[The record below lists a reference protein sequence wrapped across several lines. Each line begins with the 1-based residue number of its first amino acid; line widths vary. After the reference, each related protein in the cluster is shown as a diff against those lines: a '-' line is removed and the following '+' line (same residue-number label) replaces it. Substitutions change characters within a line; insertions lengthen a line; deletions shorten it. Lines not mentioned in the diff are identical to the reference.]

1 MAENLHLI
9 SVAKDFGKR
18 SVKYKASKMWNEL
31 PKALTDF
38 CSVKQFNIR
47 LKAFLQSADANDIS
61 W

>member
-1 MAENLHLI
+1 MYSIHSAL
-9 SVAKDFGKR
+9 DFGKR

-38 CSVKQFNIR
+38 CSVKQFKIR